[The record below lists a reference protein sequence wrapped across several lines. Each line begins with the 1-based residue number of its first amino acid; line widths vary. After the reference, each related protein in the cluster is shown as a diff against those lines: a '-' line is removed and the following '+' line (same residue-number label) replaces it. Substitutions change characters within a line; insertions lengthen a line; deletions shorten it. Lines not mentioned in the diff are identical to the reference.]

1 MGNHGYLQ
9 VAVIGAGPAGLFAA
23 EALAGKGF
31 GVALFNR
38 DIKPGGLAEYGI
50 FPDKLKLKN
59 GLRNQF
65 RTILQSENIVYLG
78 NIHVS
83 VDTCLAVQTLFDWGF
98 NAVLITCGAQ
108 GTKSLHLPGEKLEGV
123 IHAKDLVYYYNQ
135 LPPFASRNYK
145 FGRRVAIVGGG
156 NVMADVSHFLVKY
169 TEVEEIVAVIR
180 RGPAEVKFDKK
191 EMIPIIAYLDQTKF
205 DNEMARVSEE
215 MRKIGQEPLGA
226 IESILA
232 AAHVASPKERE
243 AHLSF
248 RFLSSPKQ
256 ILPNETQQKVI
267 GIELEENQL
276 VLSDGEVKAKATG
289 KSVNLQCD
297 NVIFAIGDR
306 VLDELGLPMYKNEF
320 SKARS
325 PLFPINGQ
333 TFEIED
339 PDSGQNIQGIFIAGW
354 LRNPSTGLVGTA
366 RKDGVYAAEAVG
378 QYLAQ
383 KEELSGIDSDLLI
396 QKLRDQ
402 GCVVVTKDLLP
413 VLQMEEQI
421 QADKAG
427 LEEFKFSTNE
437 EMLKI
442 LGLA

>member
-1 MGNHGYLQ
+1 M
-9 VAVIGAGPAGLFAA
+9 
-23 EALAGKGF
+23 
-31 GVALFNR
+31 
-38 DIKPGGLAEYGI
+38 
-50 FPDKLKLKN
+50 
-59 GLRNQF
+59 
-65 RTILQSENIVYLG
+65 S
-78 NIHVS
+78 
-83 VDTCLAVQTLFDWGF
+83 
-98 NAVLITCGAQ
+98 
-108 GTKSLHLPGEKLEGV
+108 
-123 IHAKDLVYYYNQ
+123 
-135 LPPFASRNYK
+135 
-145 FGRRVAIVGGG
+145 
-156 NVMADVSHFLVKY
+156 
-169 TEVEEIVAVIR
+169 
-180 RGPAEVKFDKK
+180 
-191 EMIPIIAYLDQTKF
+191 
-205 DNEMARVSEE
+205 RVSEE

-243 AHLSF
+243 ARLSF

-256 ILPNETQQKVI
+256 ILPDEAQQKVI

>member
-1 MGNHGYLQ
+1 MGNNEYLQ

-65 RTILQSENIVYLG
+65 RTILQSEKIVYLG

-83 VDTCLAVQTLFDWGF
+83 VDTCLAVHTLFEWGF
-98 NAVLITCGAQ
+98 NAILITCGAQ
-108 GTKSLHLPGEKLEGV
+108 GTKSLNLPGEKLEGV

-145 FGRRVAIVGGG
+145 LGKRVAIVGGG
-156 NVMADVSHFLVKY
+156 NVMADVSHFLIKY
-169 TEVEEIVAVIR
+169 TAVEEITAIIR

-191 EMIPIIAYLDQTKF
+191 EMVPIIAHLDQMEF
-205 DNEMARVSEE
+205 DKEINRVSDE
-215 MRKIGQEPLGA
+215 MRKIGQDPQA
-226 IESILA
+226 AVESILA
-232 AAHVASPKERE
+232 AASIACPKERD
-243 AHLSF
+243 ARLYF

-256 ILPNETQQKVI
+256 ILPDVTQQKVI
-267 GIELEENQL
+267 GTELEDNQL
-276 VLSDGEVKAKATG
+276 FLSDDEVKAKGTG
-289 KSVNLQCD
+289 KTVNIQFD

-306 VLDELGLPMYKNEF
+306 VLDELGLPMNKNEF
-320 SKARS
+320 SKARN
-325 PLFPINGQ
+325 PLYPINGQ

-339 PDSGQNIQGIFIAGW
+339 PATGKNIPGIFIAGW

-378 QYLAQ
+378 QFLAQ
-383 KEELSGIDSDLLI
+383 KKELTGIDRDLLL
-396 QKLRDQ
+396 QNLRSQ
-402 GCVVVTKDLLP
+402 GCLVVTKDHLP
-413 VLQMEEQI
+413 VLQAEEKI
-421 QADKAG
+421 QAEKASM
-427 LEEFKFSTNE
+427 EDYKFSTNE